1 MAASPWSLLCGPTR
15 RHPSA
20 TVLAASRLSGR
31 WRICCV
37 SARWSPTCGDRLQ
50 GCHRARRTPM
60 QPVQLSLIPDPV
72 QAPITGAA
80 LTVELTPMVE
90 QLPAEAVA
98 TAIALLANVIA
109 KSAAATTG
117 SQVARDE

>member
-1 MAASPWSLLCGPTR
+1 
-15 RHPSA
+15 
-20 TVLAASRLSGR
+20 
-31 WRICCV
+31 
-37 SARWSPTCGDRLQ
+37 
-50 GCHRARRTPM
+50 M

-90 QLPAEAVA
+90 QLPTEAVA

-109 KSAAATTG
+109 EAAAAMG
-117 SQVARDE
+117 SGVVGDE